1 MNYLDA
7 LLLVL
12 LVPFA
17 LRGYWRGFCRE
28 GLGLVGLFVGAFAA
42 AGFGPKLAESL
53 VASKFGPLYVAL
65 PVAYAAIF
73 AVVWVLA
80 SVLGRVTERIARALF
95 LGGVN
100 RFGGAVL
107 GSAKGATVLGFL
119 LLFAA
124 RAPGVAGTIESS
136 RLGRPLMQLAGSV
149 LGSGHLLYER
159 TAVEQVWPL

>member
-1 MNYLDA
+1 VSYLDA

-12 LVPFA
+12 LLPFA
-17 LRGYWRGFCRE
+17 LRGYFRGFCRE
-28 GLGLVGLFVGAFAA
+28 GLGLVGLLAGGFAA

-65 PVAYAAIF
+65 PVAYVAIF
-73 AVVWVLA
+73 SAVWALA
-80 SVLGRVTERIARALF
+80 SVLGMVTDRIARALF

-100 RFGGAVL
+100 RVGGAVL
-107 GSAKGATVLGFL
+107 GSAKGATVLGFI

-124 RAPGVAGTIESS
+124 RAPGMADTIEGS

-149 LGSGHLLYER
+149 LGNGFFLHER
-159 TAVEQVWPL
+159 PAGQHV

>member
-1 MNYLDA
+1 VNHLDA

-42 AGFGPKLAESL
+42 AGFGPTLAASL
-53 VASKFGPLYVAL
+53 VASKVGPPYVAL

-80 SVLGRVTERIARALF
+80 SVLGRIADRIARALF

-100 RFGGAVL
+100 RVGGALL
-107 GSAKGATVLGFL
+107 GSAKGATVLGFAL
-119 LLFAA
+119 LLAA
-124 RAPGVAGTIESS
+124 RAPGLADTIESS

-149 LGSGHLLYER
+149 LGSGHLLHGR
-159 TAVEQVWPL
+159 TAGQQV